1 MAAPVGGTVMSMAAL
16 TRRPFLLPAG
26 MVLVAAA
33 IGAVLLWW
41 GGGAVSQA
49 PPGLPDPGP
58 TTAWLL
64 PTARLGM
71 QVSAVATVG
80 LLLAVVVLS
89 PRDDGRRLSPIG
101 YRRLRAAAVAATSWG
116 AASVVALC
124 YTLVDLF
131 GLPASQVLSLRAVL
145 NFATTVPLGQSLALS
160 GALALAAAVV
170 AATSLRPGGALAAL
184 LLALGALVP
193 PVFTGHAA
201 ASGNHQLAVS
211 GLLLHVLPVTVWAG
225 GLLALAVTS
234 RGTTADLAIAV
245 RRFSPLAVGCL
256 AAVGLSGLLSAAVRL
271 TSTADVMGTRYG
283 YVLLIK
289 AAALVA
295 IAAAGLAHRRRAL
308 PALAAGRRGPFLRV
322 AAVETLLFAAAIGT
336 SVALSRTPAPIGED
350 TEDAATALLGF
361 PMPPPMS
368 VDTLATAWL
377 PEPLIIAAVLVAA
390 GFYTAGVWRLHR
402 RGDSWPVSRT
412 ALWLVGC
419 ALIIVA
425 TSSGLARY
433 GPLLFSIHMIQ
444 HLLLMM
450 LAPIMLALGGPIT
463 LALRALAPSTDPR
476 WPGPRE
482 WLQTALH
489 SRVSRALTNP
499 VVALVIYVASLY
511 LMYFTGLYELALR
524 SHAAHLAM
532 VGHFLGAGYLFFW
545 VVIGVDPAPRRI
557 PHPLKLILV
566 LISMVLHAFLGVT
579 LMQSTTLIAENW
591 WIALERPWGPT
602 PLADQRTAGGIAWS
616 FGELPTV
623 VVLGAL
629 MRQWMKADEREA
641 RRRDRAADR
650 AEAEGREDAELA
662 AYNRMLA
669 DLAERDRQVRR

>member
-1 MAAPVGGTVMSMAAL
+1 MSLATVR
-16 TRRPFLLPAG
+16 RRPFLLSAG
-26 MVLVAAA
+26 TVLVSAAV
-33 IGAVLLWW
+33 GAVLLWW
-41 GGGAVSQA
+41 GGGAVAEA

-64 PTARLGM
+64 PASRLGM
-71 QVSAVATVG
+71 QISAVATVG
-80 LLLAVVVLS
+80 LLLAAVVLS
-89 PRDDGRRLSPIG
+89 PRDEGGRLSPIG
-101 YRRLRAAAVAATSWG
+101 YRRMRAAAGTASVWA
-116 AASVVALC
+116 AASAVAVS
-124 YTLVDLF
+124 YTYVDLF
-131 GLPASQVLSLRAVL
+131 GLPAAEVLSLSGVL
-145 NFATTVPLGQSLALS
+145 HFATAVPLGQSLALS
-160 GALALAAAVV
+160 GALALVAAVV

-184 LLALGALVP
+184 LLALGGLVP

-201 ASGNHQLAVS
+201 ASGDHQLAVS
-211 GLLLHVLPVTVWAG
+211 GLLLHVLPVTLWVG

-234 RGTTADLAIAV
+234 RGTTADLARAV

-256 AAVGLSGLLSAAVRL
+256 TAVGLSGLLSAAVRL
-271 TSTADVMGTRYG
+271 PSAADLLGTRYG
-283 YVLLIK
+283 QMLLIK

-308 PALAAGRRGPFLRV
+308 PALAAGRRGTFLRV
-322 AAVETLLFAAAIGT
+322 AVVETLLFAAAIGT
-336 SVALSRTPAPIGED
+336 SVALSRTPAPIGEE
-350 TEDAATALLGF
+350 TEDLATALLGF
-361 PMPPPMS
+361 PMPPPM
-368 VDTLATAWL
+368 TIGNLATAWL
-377 PEPLIIAAVLVAA
+377 PEPLIMTAVLAAA
-390 GFYTAGVWRLHR
+390 GFYTAGVWRLRR
-402 RGDSWPVSRT
+402 RGDAWPVSRT
-412 ALWLVGC
+412 VMWLLGC

-450 LAPIMLALGGPIT
+450 IGPILLALGGPIT

-482 WLQTALH
+482 WLQVALH
-489 SRVSRALTNP
+489 SRLSRVLTNP

-532 VGHFLGAGYLFFW
+532 VGHFVGAGYLFFW

-579 LMQSTTLIAENW
+579 LMQSTTLIAETW
-591 WIALERPWGPT
+591 WIALDRPWGAT
-602 PLADQRTAGGIAWS
+602 PLEDQRTAGGIAWS

-669 DLAERDRQVRR
+669 DLAERDRRVRR